1 MLPRVVEQILHPKQV
16 KTTAT
21 GFSIS
26 INGSTSE
33 KSSQNP
39 SCWNQLSMVLTF
51 CMFTGRFL
59 QLGEDLLRNLINLR
73 RSFEHCFC
81 ISGESSLR
89 HSFEHCFCIS
99 GESSLRRSFEH
110 CFCISGESSQAFV
123 FETRK
128 VPDGFELVC
137 NPWFTTILGVS
148 SVDPHLEFW
157 KNYNNVQNCWCYFE
171 CPWICVFRS
180 RTSNS
185 QRLLAAVAATTPTVS
200 KVPSVKTM
208 LLPSPSSQKH
218 QSTEGAM
225 TNGIRS
231 WLLYVGEPGSLKA
244 WRIRYHSDLFKAQ
257 TPNLVLWSGLQT
269 FKHACMCIYT

>member
-81 ISGESSLR
+81 ISGESS
-89 HSFEHCFCIS
+89 
-99 GESSLRRSFEH
+99 
-110 CFCISGESSQAFV
+110 QAFV

-157 KNYNNVQNCWCYFE
+157 KIYNNVQNCWCYFE